1 MKKIYI
7 VFCLL
12 IYFVNWSVAQNE
24 FNKQI
29 WKNSIKT
36 GDVSQVQDVEELS
49 SGNLAILSIGDL
61 GVSQLTLMKR
71 TGETIRSVSFNKKK
85 SYLKNVLELPSG
97 QLLFSGSTYLGKEKR
112 NDGWLILTSKY
123 GDKLWEKNYGGEKD
137 DTFSEMILFDDKN
150 VLISGTTASG
160 NNNKG
165 NAWLV
170 KVNLEGKVVWKKEHE
185 IKNTTKLN
193 SLLKVENGFV
203 IGGQSISSN
212 NENAFLIKVNLE
224 GNEEWRKNF
233 SEETNINKGIV
244 AFDDKLIYVGYIFNQ
259 KGSIQR
265 DVWALKISPND
276 GNVLWEESYYA
287 VNDDVGNDLAEL
299 IDGRVLLVGK
309 SYSNATGSNI
319 PNIWHLNIQAHDGR
333 AKEEIKYFDSKTENF
348 ATFVAYGSNRDLMI
362 AGAWD
367 NQPFVSRY
375 KTVTNKKPEIVLEK
389 YKKGEIKNIGIGLDD
404 GEAELILEA
413 TIISPVLIKK
423 EDIKIYW
430 NNKIQVNERFY
441 NNIVLK
447 KPYKSTENNDQFIY
461 KFSNT
466 IPITTKDTS
475 VEIRLYNNLFS
486 VRSGEYRF
494 KLLRDFDIDIFWISH
509 AEGNYQKPLPKLV
522 ADNNLNIKLM
532 VECTEELSKNSF
544 EILINGKRT
553 EGAKYGETIIDP
565 RKLLKQREEST
576 PNKYQY
582 TYLNNV
588 YLKKGEN
595 KIKLQIRVN
604 GKPYASKELIRV
616 YNGSDEVAGYL
627 KVDTTFNRNLT
638 NLHVLAIGVEHSDL
652 KYTVQDA
659 KDISTAFKSLEG
671 RGLFKQVNV
680 ETIVGKNAN
689 KTEIDIALE
698 RYKNAYRVG
707 EITNKD
713 VFVLFVSSHGFIYK
727 DSIAGATD
735 WITFEKF
742 LIQASNYDNAAKEA
756 TSVAYENIIST
767 LAAIRCKKIVLIDA
781 CFSGGINKN
790 TIVTNTDNE
799 SINNLITQLSFQ
811 QPGLVTITSST
822 KSQPSYEDKTWRN
835 GAFTEAII
843 DAFSNGDV
851 NGDKVVTLSEMY
863 SHIAN
868 KIPTIV
874 KQVKKQ
880 SQKPTITT
888 DKLGNIPIY
897 EME

>member
-1 MKKIYI
+1 MKKIYV

-12 IYFVNWSVAQNE
+12 ICLVNYSIAQNE
-24 FNKQI
+24 FNTQI
-29 WKNSIKT
+29 WKNTIKA
-36 GDVSQVQDVEELS
+36 DEAFQVQDVKELS

-61 GVSQLTLMKR
+61 GVSQLTLLKR

-85 SYLKNVLELPSG
+85 SQLKSILELPNG
-97 QLLFSGSTYLGKEKR
+97 QLMLCGFAYVDKEKR
-112 NDGWLILTSKY
+112 NNGWLILTSKY
-123 GDKLWEKNYGGEKD
+123 GDMIWEKNYGGKRD
-137 DTFSEMILFDDKN
+137 DAFSEIKLYDESN
-150 VLISGTTASG
+150 IVISGVTESG
-160 NNNKG
+160 NNTKG
-165 NAWLV
+165 NSWLV
-170 KVNLEGKVVWKKEHE
+170 KLNMEGKLVWEKEHE
-185 IKNTTKLN
+185 IKNSAKVN
-193 SLLKVENGFV
+193 SLIKVENGFV
-203 IGGQSISSN
+203 LAGQSVSST
-212 NENAFLIKVNLE
+212 NENAFLIKTNLE
-224 GNEEWRKNF
+224 GNEEWRKSF

-244 AFDDKLIYVGYIFNQ
+244 AFDDKLIYIGYIFNE

-265 DVWALKISPND
+265 DVWALKVSPND
-276 GNVLWEESYYA
+276 GNILWEESYYA
-287 VNDDVGNDLAEL
+287 VNDDVGKDLVEL
-299 IDGRVLLVGK
+299 IDGRVMLTGK

-319 PNIWHLNIQAHDGR
+319 SNIWHLNIESHDGR
-333 AKEEIKYFDSKTENF
+333 SKEEIKYFDSKIENF
-348 ATFVAYGSNRDLMI
+348 STVLQYASNRDLMI

-367 NQPFVSRY
+367 GQPFISRY
-375 KTVTNKKPEIVLEK
+375 KTTTQNKPNIVLEK
-389 YKKGEIKNIGIGLDD
+389 YKKGEIKSIGILLDD
-404 GEAELILEA
+404 RDAKLDLEA

-423 EDIKIYW
+423 EDIKMYW
-430 NNKIQVNERFY
+430 NGKIQLNEKY
-441 NNIVLK
+441 YKNIVLG
-447 KPYKSTENNDQFIY
+447 KPYKSTDNNDQFIY
-461 KFSNT
+461 KFTNT
-466 IPITTKDTS
+466 IPITTQDS
-475 VEIRLYNNLFS
+475 SAEIRLYNNLFS

-509 AEGNYQKPLPKLV
+509 AEGNNPKPLPKLV

-565 RKLLKQREEST
+565 QKLLKQREETKPS
-576 PNKYQY
+576 KYHY

-595 KIKLQIRVN
+595 KIKLQIRLN
-604 GKPYASKELIRV
+604 NEIYSSKELVRV
-616 YNGSDEVAGYL
+616 YNGKDEVAGYL
-627 KVDTTFNRNLT
+627 KVDTTFNRNVA

-671 RGLFKQVNV
+671 KGLFKQVNV
-680 ETIVGKNAN
+680 ETIVGKQAN

-698 RYKNAYRVG
+698 RYKNAYRIG

-713 VFVLFVSSHGFIYK
+713 VFVLFISSHGFIYK
-727 DSIAGATD
+727 DSIASATD

-781 CFSGGINKN
+781 CFSGGVNRN
-790 TIVTNTDNE
+790 TVVSNTDNE

-822 KSQPSYEDKTWRN
+822 KSQPSYEDKTWQN

-851 NGDKVVTLSEMY
+851 NGDKVITLSEMY
-863 SHIAN
+863 SHIAR

-874 KQVKKQ
+874 KEVKKQ
-880 SQKPTITT
+880 PQKPTITT
-888 DKLGNIPIY
+888 YKLGNIPIY
-897 EME
+897 EMD